1 MKWIGDSDMKES
13 ILLDT
18 NYIYI
23 FLKKTLID
31 ELNQWLVFIF
41 VENKCCK
48 EKDDDRSTG
57 RHIKRAGFLLQAK
70 E

>member
-31 ELNQWLVFIF
+31 ELNQ
-41 VENKCCK
+41 
-48 EKDDDRSTG
+48 
-57 RHIKRAGFLLQAK
+57 
-70 E
+70 